1 MDISR
6 GTPHGMRARRLGKK
20 AIFYGRV
27 AHALG
32 AVPEQSHAKSQK
44 PSLLAKLKTFRPTK
58 KQVVVA
64 VCSVFI
70 IAGAGFGWSAYSDKL
85 IADEKAA
92 IKAEALRVEKQN
104 SIAQECYRQKT
115 TEKTAMLGKITFDQL
130 YDGDACSAKQ

>member
-32 AVPEQSHAKSQK
+32 AIPEKSTVMTSKSSLFAKVKSFK
-44 PSLLAKLKTFRPTK
+44 PTK
-58 KQVVVA
+58 KQLVMA
-64 VCSVFI
+64 ACSVLLMF
-70 IAGAGFGWSAYSDKL
+70 GAGFGWNAYNDKL

-92 IKAEALRVEKQN
+92 IKAEALRVEKKN
-104 SIAQECYRQKT
+104 AVAQKCYRQKT

-130 YDGDACSAKQ
+130 YDGDACSAE

>member
-32 AVPEQSHAKSQK
+32 IVPGQNRDMAKK
-44 PSLLAKLKTFRPTK
+44 PTLFAKVKSFKPTK
-58 KQVVVA
+58 KQLVVVA
-64 VCSVFI
+64 CSVLLI
-70 IAGAGFGWSAYSDKL
+70 IGAGFGWNAYSNKL

-104 SIAQECYRQKT
+104 AIAQECYKQKT
-115 TEKTAMLGKITFDQL
+115 TEKTDMLGKITFDQL
-130 YDGDACSAKQ
+130 YDGDACSAE

>member
-32 AVPEQSHAKSQK
+32 AIPEKSTVMTSK
-44 PSLLAKLKTFRPTK
+44 SSLFTKVKSFKPTK
-58 KQVVVA
+58 KQLVMA
-64 VCSVFI
+64 ACSVLLMF
-70 IAGAGFGWSAYSDKL
+70 GAGFGWNAYNDKL

-92 IKAEALRVEKQN
+92 IKAEALRVEKKN
-104 SIAQECYRQKT
+104 AVAQECYRQKT

-130 YDGDACSAKQ
+130 YDGDACIAE

>member
-32 AVPEQSHAKSQK
+32 AVPIEKPPVQKTSLFSKIKS
-44 PSLLAKLKTFRPTK
+44 FRPTK
-58 KQVVVA
+58 KQLIVTA
-64 VCSVFI
+64 CSVLLMT
-70 IAGAGFGWSAYSDKL
+70 GAGFGWNAYNNKL

-104 SIAQECYRQKT
+104 ALAQECYKQKT

-130 YDGDACSAKQ
+130 YDGDACSAK